1 MAIVSPG
8 AVSLSDL
15 ATEFGGSQPHSMS
28 EYYSGGSNVPSG
40 TQNSSSVTIPTSGQ
54 ISLASS
60 FYGSVAEVVLL
71 ETTIT
76 AGFRTRDAKLGLHEH
91 GFSDGNNSGT
101 GSDSYGSIANN
112 SISSASRTVKGVRT
126 GGTSTTSNQVL
137 TFVVSSYSWTGWTKL
152 VLTKGSTVGT
162 LLRADV
168 STHDNFQSSNLYQGS
183 LKDANGNNVTGI
195 FVNGQT
201 TNFKLIQ

>member
-1 MAIVSPG
+1 MAIVSSG

-28 EYYSGGSNVPSG
+28 EYYSGGSNVPTG
-40 TQNSSSVTIPTSGQ
+40 TQNASSVTIPTSGQ

-76 AGFRTRDAKLGLHEH
+76 GGFRARNAKLGLHDH
-91 GFSDGNNSGT
+91 GFSDGNLSGT
-101 GSDSYGSIANN
+101 GSDSFGSIANN
-112 SISSASRTVKGVRT
+112 SISSASRTVKGVYT
-126 GGTSTTSNQVL
+126 GGTSTTSNHVL

-162 LLRADV
+162 LLRADIT
-168 STHDNFQSSNLYQGS
+168 THDNFQSSNLYQGA

-201 TNFKLIQ
+201 TNFKLT